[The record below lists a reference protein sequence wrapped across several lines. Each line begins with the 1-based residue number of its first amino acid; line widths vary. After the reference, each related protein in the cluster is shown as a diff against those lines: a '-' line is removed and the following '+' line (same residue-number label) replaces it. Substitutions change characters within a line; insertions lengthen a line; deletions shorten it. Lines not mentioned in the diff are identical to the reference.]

1 MYTLAYTLVSWV
13 YDLKQLGNFHVIV
26 TRRRWQ
32 SFTVSAIWMVS
43 FVCTKNVCM
52 YSNELFNSRFL
63 QLLSVFFRC
72 YWCCRLVFCSISLLN
87 KFLLMSKARFNFCI
101 YCFFFCSHKYNTLIS
116 VRLHRPKAW
125 NWTKHTRMANTWKL
139 LFHIVKCWTG
149 AFFLSQLCTW
159 HT

>member
-43 FVCTKNVCM
+43 FVCSKNVCM

-72 YWCCRLVFCSISLLN
+72 YWCCRLDFCSISLLN
-87 KFLLMSKARFNFCI
+87 KFLLMSKARLNFCI
-101 YCFFFCSHKYNTLIS
+101 YCFFS
-116 VRLHRPKAW
+116 VRISIYINFRSSTSAKGL
-125 NWTKHTRMANTWKL
+125 KL
-139 LFHIVKCWTG
+139 NEAHPNGEHMKITFSHC
-149 AFFLSQLCTW
+149 
-159 HT
+159 